1 MASVKGKLKM
11 GINRVTEDS
20 RARGTVGGGNLKVY
34 SEAEKVKLDA
44 NSIRNSVTVKK
55 AAALASAS
63 DTKGTLN
70 KMENNIKV
78 KGVSSAYTKVGRK
91 ALADV
96 SNISGNIA
104 RNVVHDGSKNLKGEK
119 SAILKRV
126 SVRPGVRT
134 VNALPRKSFTGKV
147 SESISKGASDIRAS
161 KKGTKDLTSSLADQ
175 WAKTKGRGRESI
187 LTDRRSSRNPP
198 VPTRRSLPVLK
209 KVNQV
214 DTSSSKENAE
224 SSEKAKDTTGFS
236 VKAKL
241 GTKVVY
247 RLSNSR
253 NQFWR
258 NRASDGFMTISARVQ
273 NKVDAPSSKFSVKPN
288 GKTASM
294 ASNAKGT
301 LKSKVQSGMNKPI
314 SVAVIS
320 SKKKKEGVGSSL
332 PEDIASMVSHEAA
345 QGKPS
350 FEGNSDASTNSSD
363 IMVSHEAAQGKPS
376 FEGNSNASTN
386 SADIVP
392 KRKSNRRRS
401 YTSLLMASS
410 KLLEEH
416 GEVAGQ
422 GKLPSIDDDC
432 NQLEVAE
439 YVDEI
444 YQYYWIMEA
453 QNPLPGNYMS
463 IQTDITP
470 PMRGILINWLIEVH
484 FKFELMQETL
494 YLMVTLL
501 DRYLSQVQIKKNEM
515 QLVGLTALLL
525 ASKYEDFWH
534 PRIKDLISVSAESY
548 TRDHML
554 RMEKLMLKTMKF
566 RLNVPTPYVFM
577 LRFLKAARSDT
588 KLEHLAFY
596 LIELSLVE
604 YEALKFKPSLLC
616 ASAIYVARCTL
627 QMTPVWTPLLSKHA
641 RYDVDCAEMI
651 LRFHKA
657 AGKGKLKVTY
667 EKYTKP
673 DCSGVAAIKSL
684 DSLPS

>member
-1 MASVKGKLKM
+1 MASIKGKLKM
-11 GINRVTEDS
+11 GINRVTDDS
-20 RARGTVGGGNLKVY
+20 RSHGTVGGRNLKIY
-34 SEAEKVKLDA
+34 SEDEKLKLDA
-44 NSIRNSVTVKK
+44 NSTRNSVTVKK
-55 AAALASAS
+55 AAALTSAS
-63 DTKGTLN
+63 DTKVIAFSVLSFVSVNLIGVWVRLYGWCNCFSTYRCNCVYFIMKGTLD
-70 KMENNIKV
+70 KMENNRKS

-91 ALADV
+91 ALAD
-96 SNISGNIA
+96 
-104 RNVVHDGSKNLKGEK
+104 L
-119 SAILKRV
+119 LLL
-126 SVRPGVRT
+126 PQCRT
-134 VNALPRKSFTGKV
+134 
-147 SESISKGASDIRAS
+147 SES
-161 KKGTKDLTSSLADQ
+161 
-175 WAKTKGRGRESI
+175 
-187 LTDRRSSRNPP
+187 
-198 VPTRRSLPVLK
+198 
-209 KVNQV
+209 
-214 DTSSSKENAE
+214 
-224 SSEKAKDTTGFS
+224 
-236 VKAKL
+236 
-241 GTKVVY
+241 
-247 RLSNSR
+247 
-253 NQFWR
+253 
-258 NRASDGFMTISARVQ
+258 ISARVQ
-273 NKVDAPSSKFSVKPN
+273 NKVDAPSSKFSFKPN

-294 ASNAKGT
+294 DSNAKGT
-301 LKSKVQSGMNKPI
+301 LKSKVQSGVNKPI
-314 SVAVIS
+314 SVAAIS
-320 SKKKKEGVGSSL
+320 SKKKKEDVRSSL
-332 PEDIASMVSHEAA
+332 PEDIVSMVSHEAA

-350 FEGNSDASTNSSD
+350 FEGNSNASTNSSD

-386 SADIVP
+386 SSDIVP
-392 KRKSNRRRS
+392 NRKSNRRRS

-422 GKLPSIDDDC
+422 GKLPSIDDDY

-444 YQYYWIMEA
+444 YQYYWVMEA

-470 PMRGILINWLIEVH
+470 LMRGILINWLIEVH

-554 RMEKLMLKTMKF
+554 RMEKLMLKTLKF

-577 LRFLKAARSDT
+577 LRFLKAAQSDT

-596 LIELSLVE
+596 LIELSLIE

-627 QMTPVWTPLLSKHA
+627 QMTPVWTPLLGKHA
-641 RYDVDCAEMI
+641 RYDVSQIRDCAEMI

-657 AGKGKLKVTY
+657 AKKGKLKVTY

-673 DCSGVAAIKSL
+673 DLSGVAAIKPL

>member
-1 MASVKGKLKM
+1 M

-34 SEAEKVKLDA
+34 SEDEKVKLDA

-55 AAALASAS
+55 AAALTSAS
-63 DTKGTLN
+63 DTKVIAFSVLSFISVN
-70 KMENNIKV
+70 LM
-78 KGVSSAYTKVGRK
+78 GV
-91 ALADV
+91 
-96 SNISGNIA
+96 
-104 RNVVHDGSKNLKGEK
+104 
-119 SAILKRV
+119 
-126 SVRPGVRT
+126 
-134 VNALPRKSFTGKV
+134 
-147 SESISKGASDIRAS
+147 
-161 KKGTKDLTSSLADQ
+161 
-175 WAKTKGRGRESI
+175 W
-187 LTDRRSSRNPP
+187 
-198 VPTRRSLPVLK
+198 
-209 KVNQV
+209 
-214 DTSSSKENAE
+214 ENAE

-288 GKTASM
+288 GKKASM

-301 LKSKVQSGMNKPI
+301 LKSKVQSGVNKPI
-314 SVAVIS
+314 SVAAIS

-332 PEDIASMVSHEAA
+332 LEDIAS
-345 QGKPS
+345 
-350 FEGNSDASTNSSD
+350 
-363 IMVSHEAAQGKPS
+363 MVSHEAAQGKPS

-386 SADIVP
+386 SSDIVP

-444 YQYYWIMEA
+444 YQYYWIM
-453 QNPLPGNYMS
+453 
-463 IQTDITP
+463 
-470 PMRGILINWLIEVH
+470 EVH

-554 RMEKLMLKTMKF
+554 QMEKLMLKTLKF

-577 LRFLKAARSDT
+577 LRFLKAAQSDT

-673 DCSGVAAIKSL
+673 DLSGVAAIKSL